1 MHGMNLLT
9 DLILV
14 LAVALAVVLVL
25 RRLHVPTLAGFI
37 ISGVVVGPG
46 VLGLVG
52 DPEEVALLA
61 EVGVVLLL
69 FGIGLELSLERLRRL
84 WRPVLVGGALQVSV
98 TGAIAAGTGFALG
111 LSWPSAV
118 FVGFLAAVSSTAIV
132 LRGLAERGEVQAPH
146 GRLTLGILVFQD
158 LSVVPMML
166 AIPLLA
172 GASQGL
178 GPVAWAAARAIA
190 VLAGVLVV
198 ARLVAPRVLHLVA
211 LTRQRDLFVLAVVVL
226 CVGTAWAA
234 TGAGVSLALGA
245 FLGGLVV
252 ADSEYR
258 HQALAD
264 LIPLREVFASLFFV
278 SIGMLLDLG
287 VVVDGWWRIGLMVAG
302 IIHIKFAVV
311 VAVALVMR
319 LPLRV
324 AILAGTALAQVGEFS
339 FVLLASAEGT
349 GLLPPVLASDITA
362 AAILTML
369 VARLGLSVGP
379 HLAAGAGHLGP
390 LTRWLDVRGAKE
402 ETDTERSGHVIV
414 AGYGV
419 AGRAIASAMRTAGVP
434 CLVVDLNPSNVRR
447 AVREGAEAVY
457 GDVTSHEVLEHLQV
471 KHASCMML
479 AISDPNAN
487 EQAVRAIRKVA
498 PDLPLGVRALYASD
512 VGLLREAGA
521 TEVFSAEISTAI
533 EMLHAV
539 LARHGVP
546 VDAIECR
553 VEEIREAWERG
564 GRPGTTA

>member
-1 MHGMNLLT
+1 MHLLA
-9 DLILV
+9 DLIIV
-14 LAVALAVVLVL
+14 LAIALGVVLVL

-37 ISGVVVGPG
+37 VSGVVVGPG
-46 VLGLVG
+46 VLGLIR
-52 DPEEVALLA
+52 DPEEVVLLA

-69 FGIGLELSLERLRRL
+69 FGIGLELSLERLKRL
-84 WRPVLVGGALQVSV
+84 WRPVLVGGALQVGV
-98 TGAIAAGTGFALG
+98 TGAIAAGTGIGFG
-111 LSWPSAV
+111 LPWPTAV

-132 LRGLAERGEVQAPH
+132 LRGLAERLELEAPH

-166 AIPLLA
+166 AVPLLA
-172 GASQGL
+172 GASEGL
-178 GPVAWAAARAIA
+178 GQVAWAAARAIA

-211 LTRQRDLFVLAVVVL
+211 VTRQRDLFVLAVLVL

-278 SIGMLLDLG
+278 SVGMLLDPEALME
-287 VVVDGWWRIGLMVAG
+287 GWWRIGLMVVG
-302 IIHIKFAVV
+302 IIHVKFVVV
-311 VAVALVMR
+311 VAVGLVMR

-324 AILAGTALAQVGEFS
+324 AVLAGAALAQVGEFS

-349 GLLPPVLASDITA
+349 DLLPSALASDLAA

-369 VARLGLSVGP
+369 VTPLGLAMGP
-379 HLAAGAGHLGP
+379 HLAAGAGRLGP
-390 LTRWLDVRGAKE
+390 LTRWLDVRSAE
-402 ETDTERSGHVIV
+402 EEMDTERSGHVIV

-434 CLVVDLNPSNVRR
+434 CLVVDLSPPNVRR
-447 AVREGAEAVY
+447 AVAEGVEAVY
-457 GDVTSHEVLEHLQV
+457 GDVTSLEVLESLHV
-471 KHASCMML
+471 ETASCMVL

-487 EQAVRAIRKVA
+487 EMAVRTIRKVA
-498 PDLPLGVRALYASD
+498 PELPLGVRALYASD
-512 VGLLREAGA
+512 VGVLREAGA

-546 VDAIECR
+546 MDAIECQ

-564 GRPGTTA
+564 DPDHAAGR